1 METSTT
7 LGPAGRA
14 GNRRDGYI
22 YAFLFIVG
30 VLPYLNTLWASFVY
44 DDNYQIVENPYLR
57 SFRYL
62 KQILTTPVWSF
73 KYSRVPTNYYRPL
86 MSMEYLVLYKLYGPL
101 AYVFHLANVFTHAA
115 VVILLYAVTRRL
127 FNSKPVAFVAAVLFA
142 LHPVHT
148 EAVAWVAAVPDL
160 QLAAFLLITFWFY
173 LDLGEPGRNRWWTRV
188 AMIAAF
194 LLALF
199 SKEPA
204 VAFPVIALFYEYAL
218 RADRHETNWKQKL
231 GRYGPLFLAT
241 GIYLC
246 ARIALIGGLIPK
258 LQRPRLSW
266 PSALLSAVS
275 LFGQYM
281 NKLVWPVALKMFYS
295 FSATSSPRDPAFL
308 IGVAWI
314 LGLGFLCWFLWKRN
328 RILVLPILWTV
339 ATLAPALN
347 ARWMPGN
354 VFAERY
360 LYVPSIG
367 FCLLA
372 AIGLLALW
380 DAKSIRPFVWA
391 RVVLTVVVLLALSLS
406 TVKIVTRDAAWK
418 NDLAF
423 FKDGVKQNPD
433 NANLR
438 SDLGFAYWAV
448 RDRQDAIEQWNISL
462 AKDPNNFW
470 ALNNIG
476 MDAVTEKRYTDAI
489 PMLQRAIKMRPE
501 FSDAHRNLAEA
512 FEGLHRDS
520 ESETEYQA
528 AIDSSPLDYDAHNRF
543 AAFYREQGRVEEARR
558 QYLAAFAAQ
567 PNAAALDGLGDIAID
582 KGQTT
587 LAENYLRQAVGLDEY
602 DHHAHYLLVRIY
614 AESGRTTEALR
625 EFELGQRTDPTNDAL
640 GKEAKEIV
648 DKLKTPR

>member
-1 METSTT
+1 METRTAID
-7 LGPAGRA
+7 PAGRA
-14 GNRRDGYI
+14 GSPRVSYL
-22 YAFLFIVG
+22 YACLFLAG

-44 DDNYQIVENPYLR
+44 DDNYQIVENPYVR
-57 SFRYL
+57 SFRFL

-86 MSMEYLVLYKLYGPL
+86 MSMEYLVLYKVYGPI
-101 AYVFHLANVFTHAA
+101 AYVFHLANVLTHAA
-115 VVILLYAVTRRL
+115 VVILLYALTRRL

-142 LHPVHT
+142 LYPVHT

-173 LDLGEPGRNRWWTRV
+173 LDLGEPGRNRWWTPV
-188 AMIAAF
+188 AMSGAF
-194 LLALF
+194 FLALF

-204 VAFPVIALFYEYAL
+204 VAFPVIALFYEHTM
-218 RADRHETNWKQKL
+218 RADRHHTNWKQKL

-241 GIYLC
+241 GVYLG
-246 ARIALIGGLIPK
+246 ARVALIGGLIPK

-266 PSALLSAVS
+266 PGALLSAVS

-281 NKLVWPVALKMFYS
+281 NKLIWPVTLKMFYS
-295 FSATSSPRDPAFL
+295 FEPTSSPRDPAFL
-308 IGVAWI
+308 VGLAWI
-314 LGLGFLCWFLWKRN
+314 LGLGFLCWCLWRRN
-328 RILVLPILWTV
+328 RLLLLPILWTV
-339 ATLAPALN
+339 ATLGPALN

-367 FCLLA
+367 FCWLA
-372 AIGLLALW
+372 ATGLLALW
-380 DAKSIRPFVWA
+380 DAKRIRPLVWA
-391 RVVLTVVVLLALSLS
+391 RMALTSIVLLAISFS
-406 TVKIVTRDAAWK
+406 AVKIVTRNAVW
-418 NDLAF
+418 NSDLAF
-423 FKDGVKQNPD
+423 FKDGVRQNPD

-448 RDRQDAIEQWNISL
+448 RDRRDAIEQWNISL

-476 MDAVTEKRYTDAI
+476 MDAVTEKHYADAI
-489 PMLQRAIKMRPE
+489 PVLERALKIHPE
-501 FSDAHRNLAEA
+501 FSYAHLNLAEA
-512 FEGLHRDS
+512 FQGLHRES
-520 ESETEYQA
+520 ESEMEFKA

-543 AAFYREQGRVEEARR
+543 AAFYREQDRIQEARR
-558 QYLAAFAAQ
+558 QYLEAFAAQ

-582 KGQTT
+582 EEQKA
-587 LAENYLRQAVGLDEY
+587 LAENYLRQAVDLDEY

-640 GKEAKEIV
+640 GKEAKAIV
-648 DKLKTPR
+648 DKLKTAK